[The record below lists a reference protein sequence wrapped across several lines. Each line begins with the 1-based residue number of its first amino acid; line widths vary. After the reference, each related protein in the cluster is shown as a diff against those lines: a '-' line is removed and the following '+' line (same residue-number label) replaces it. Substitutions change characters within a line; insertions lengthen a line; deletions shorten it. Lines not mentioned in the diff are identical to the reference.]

1 MEPSALEIYSYI
13 TFGLLV
19 FVLGPTVV
27 LALLSTLFL
36 FLWSRWVKQATNYK
50 AMGKC
55 FLATLAVQ
63 VGFVLV
69 GGIVISKL
77 FGKELSLATPI
88 VVIALTWLTGLIS
101 FVYFVTRYNAF
112 KATATENT

>member
-1 MEPSALEIYSYI
+1 MEPSTLEIYSYI
-13 TFGLLV
+13 AFGLLV

-36 FLWSRWVKQATNYK
+36 FVWSRWVKQAANYK
-50 AMGKC
+50 AMRKC

-63 VGFVLV
+63 VGFALV
-69 GGIVISKL
+69 GGVIIGKL
-77 FGKELSLATPI
+77 FGKDLSLATPI

-101 FVYFVTRYNAF
+101 FVYFVTRYSAF
-112 KATATENT
+112 KATATENA